1 MPAPYVSFADLLR
14 VETVRAVEAD
24 APIDDGAAMRAA
36 VAAAGRREERIVERA
51 RVLAAALS
59 LDAEIDAVRRTAR
72 RLALLLLAAGALVAG
87 SLVAG
92 MLGEGRT
99 LNAAA
104 ALGLA
109 LAPNLVGLPLWLVA
123 VAFARGGEG
132 LLGAALRQAARLGWL
147 RHRAPQVL
155 VAASRVLDR
164 HYLTAWVWGGA
175 NHALWALAYLLALA
189 GMLWAFGVRA
199 YRLGWETTILPPA
212 FFEGLHRTV
221 AWLPAWL
228 GMPVPE
234 AAAAA
239 GQGGTA
245 ASAALAWWLVGGV
258 AVYGFGPRLVA
269 LALCWAR
276 WCHGRH
282 RLSIDLADPY
292 FRRLANRF
300 DAMAPPRVVDVER
313 SPTGGHRVST
323 AVPAATAAGVAAI
336 AFELPP
342 EVDLPP
348 ALRAAAAWSERIE
361 GTLDE
366 RDALLRRLADA
377 PPARLLVACHAGSTP
392 DRGTQ
397 RFLAAAR
404 APTTAVLL
412 APPGAKA
419 AAAVPRWRAWLDGS
433 GLADV
438 ALLADDAAA
447 LAWMEARHG

>member
-1 MPAPYVSFADLLR
+1 MPAYFVPFADLLR

-24 APIDDGAAMRAA
+24 TPLDDGAAMRAA
-36 VAAAGRREERIVERA
+36 VAAAERREARIVERA
-51 RVLAAALS
+51 RVLAAALA
-59 LDAEIDAVRRTAR
+59 LDADIDAVRRMVR
-72 RLALLLLAAGALVAG
+72 RLALLLLAAGVLLAG

-92 MLGEGRT
+92 VLGEGRT

-109 LAPNLVGLPLWLVA
+109 LAPNLVGLPLWLA
-123 VAFARGGEG
+123 ALAFSGSGEG

-147 RHRAPQVL
+147 RNRAPQVL
-155 VAASRVLDR
+155 AAATRVLDR
-164 HYLTAWVWGGA
+164 HRLTAWVWGGA

-189 GMLWAFGVRA
+189 GMLWAFGMRA

-212 FFEGLHRTV
+212 FFEDLYRAV
-221 AWLPAWL
+221 AWLPARL
-228 GMPVPE
+228 GASLPD

-239 GQGGTA
+239 GAGA
-245 ASAALAWWLVGGV
+245 APSAALAWWLIGGV
-258 AVYGFGPRLVA
+258 AVWGLGPRLVA

-276 WCHGRH
+276 WRLGRG

-300 DAMAPPRVVDVER
+300 DAMAPPRVVDAER
-313 SPTGGHRVST
+313 RPPARRG
-323 AVPAATAAGVAAI
+323 AAPAAPTPAAGAVAL

-342 EVDLPP
+342 EAELPP

-366 RDALLRRLADA
+366 RDAVLKRLAAA

-404 APTTAVLL
+404 APATAVLL

-419 AAAVPRWRAWLDGS
+419 AAAAPRWRAWLDGA

-438 ALLADDAAA
+438 ALLVDDAAA
-447 LAWMEARHG
+447 LAWMEEPARG